1 MTSITAFPKPLNI
14 VVPMAGRG
22 SRFLEAGNTAPKP
35 LIPVRGVPMIRVVIS
50 NLKPSR
56 EHRFVFIT
64 LRELVELHHID
75 ELLAEWSPGC
85 TVRCLDGVTEGAAC
99 TVLTVRDLIDNGEPL
114 MIANCDQ
121 WVDIDINDYLRR
133 LDEVRADGMIM
144 TMWAD
149 HPKWSYVRFDDF
161 GEPAEV
167 VEKRVVSN
175 EATVGIYNYCRG
187 SDFVGAADS
196 MIAKGLRVNGE
207 FYVAPTYNELLQS
220 GKRICLYNVGRECDG
235 MYGLGTPA
243 DLAIFETLDVAEKA
257 TGRTTARATIKV

>member
-1 MTSITAFPKPLNI
+1 
-14 VVPMAGRG
+14 MAGRG
-22 SRFLEAGNTAPKP
+22 SRFLEAGYTVPKP
-35 LIPVRGVPMIRVVIS
+35 LIPVRGVPMIRTVIR

-64 LRELVELHHID
+64 LRELVEVHHI
-75 ELLAEWSPGC
+75 EEFLAEWSPGC
-85 TVRCLDGVTEGAAC
+85 IVRCLDGVTEGAAC
-99 TVLTVRDLIDNGEPL
+99 TVLTIRDLIDNDAPL

-121 WVDIDINDYLRR
+121 WVDIDINDYLQR

-149 HPKWSYVRFDDF
+149 HPKWSYVRFDDS

-175 EATVGIYNYCRG
+175 EATVGIYNYRRG
-187 SDFVGAADS
+187 SDFVAAADS

-220 GKRICLYNVGRECDG
+220 GKRICLYNVGREYDG

-243 DLAIFETLDVAEKA
+243 DLAIFEKLEVAEKA
-257 TGRTTARATIKV
+257 TGLTTACAMVKV